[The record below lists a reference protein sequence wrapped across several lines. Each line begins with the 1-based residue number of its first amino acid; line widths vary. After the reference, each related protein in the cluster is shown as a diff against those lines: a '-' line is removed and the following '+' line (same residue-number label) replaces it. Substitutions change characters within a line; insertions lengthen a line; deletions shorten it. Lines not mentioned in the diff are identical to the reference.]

1 MSYAAK
7 ILKRALD
14 GVESH
19 GTVKAFLEDDEAS
32 AVARQMYIADYLS
45 VSLGLYIYLAGD
57 ADRQKFGAMRDVH
70 LTDGETAIVHCTA
83 KPNVTYEDCACFLAN
98 AAGNQWTHIII
109 AHYTDSTVCP
119 DLISLFSK
127 GPFSYKCNRTN
138 IEVFAAA
145 LVELSEAGFISN
157 YREASASDEDEA
169 TFIPEVCLLLESDQP
184 SECS

>member
-7 ILKRALD
+7 VLKHALA

-19 GTVKAFLEDDEAS
+19 GTVKAFLEDDDAS
-32 AVARQMYIADYLS
+32 SVAMQMYIADYLS
-45 VSLGLYIYLAGD
+45 VSLGLYIYLAGA

-98 AAGNQWTHIII
+98 AAGSQWTHIII
-109 AHYTDSTVCP
+109 AHYRDSTVCP

-127 GPFSYKCNRTN
+127 GPRFHYVLNRTN
-138 IEVFAAA
+138 LELFAAA
-145 LVELSEAGFISN
+145 LVELSTAGFLDN
-157 YREASASDEDEA
+157 YGDGSETGDVDE
-169 TFIPEVCLLLESDQP
+169 TEVAP
-184 SECS
+184 T